1 MTSNIGSR
9 QLKDFGTGVGFNT
22 SARQAEQAD
31 MERDVIEKALKK
43 SFAPEFLNRID
54 DIIYFNSLGRDDIH
68 RIIDIELRGLFKRVR
83 AMGYNISIDDKAKDF
98 LVRKGW
104 DAQYGA
110 RPLKRSIQRYIED
123 DLAEEIIKADILSGD
138 TINITTAEAEDSPT
152 LDNEKIVFNIE
163 KGEASKAL
171 SDEISNTMMP
181 EYA

>member
-1 MTSNIGSR
+1 
-9 QLKDFGTGVGFNT
+9 
-22 SARQAEQAD
+22 

-54 DIIYFNSLGRDDIH
+54 DIIYFNSLKREDIH

-83 AMGYNISIDDKAKDF
+83 SMGFGITIDEKTKDF

-123 DLAEEIIKADILSGD
+123 DLAEEIIKADILAGD
-138 TINITTAEAEDSPT
+138 TINIATEKGDDGDI
-152 LDNEKIVFNIE
+152 DNEKIVFKIE
-163 KGEASKAL
+163 KGEASRQLTEVINQSIEEEVAV
-171 SDEISNTMMP
+171 
-181 EYA
+181 